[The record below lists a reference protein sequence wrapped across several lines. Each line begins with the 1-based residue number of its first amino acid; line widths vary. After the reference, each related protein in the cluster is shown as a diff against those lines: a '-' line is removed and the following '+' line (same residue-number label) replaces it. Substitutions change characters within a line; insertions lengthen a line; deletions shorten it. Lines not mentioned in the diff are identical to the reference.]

1 MQKDIANPNLEERYT
16 VLAKNKSGWTLLE
29 YLKVK
34 EEEINNY
41 DNVTGAFAI
50 MNVHGLY
57 LIGFNNWRK
66 QWEFPAGGIEK
77 GETAREAAE
86 RELFEETHQR
96 NTDLHFKGLFRVMK
110 PNGEIR
116 FQTIFLCYQDKLELF
131 IKTEDDEM
139 SKIMLWD
146 LKQDI
151 GYVDECDL
159 KMVELS
165 CL

>member
-1 MQKDIANPNLEERYT
+1 M
-16 VLAKNKSGWTLLE
+16 
-29 YLKVK
+29 
-34 EEEINNY
+34 
-41 DNVTGAFAI
+41 
-50 MNVHGLY
+50 HGLY

-96 NTDLHFKGLFRVMK
+96 NTDLNFKGLFRVMK

-116 FQTIFLCYQDKLELF
+116 FQTIFLCYQDKLEPF